1 MTHDINLSDTRMVVK
16 LQGGIGNQLFQL
28 GLGDFLTRE
37 CGDPVAYLADG
48 FEADPYGRCNI
59 VPKLF
64 PEALM
69 VSRNEISG
77 PQSRLLKEDL
87 LPSQWQATALRD
99 LVENEGISHCILE
112 GYWQDTRYLCGPF
125 IDSLIQALRNQ
136 AESASFSRYKTWS
149 QRIAQVEN
157 AVAVHVRRYDYK
169 HHGICRENYYID
181 SLRWMV
187 GHLPGCEFFVFSDEP
202 NYTGHFLRDAGL
214 RHHIV
219 NCGDDLLDLLLMSE
233 CGVHLISNST
243 YSWWGAR
250 LANSRLTIYPQPWSA
265 LHSPA
270 TTFFPSHWT
279 GIADAVSST
288 IDPVS
293 FVKALE
299 QLQIPVMASGSQAP

>member
-1 MTHDINLSDTRMVVK
+1 M
-16 LQGGIGNQLFQL
+16 
-28 GLGDFLTRE
+28 
-37 CGDPVAYLADG
+37 
-48 FEADPYGRCNI
+48 
-59 VPKLF
+59 
-64 PEALM
+64 
-69 VSRNEISG
+69 
-77 PQSRLLKEDL
+77 
-87 LPSQWQATALRD
+87 W
-99 LVENEGISHCILE
+99 SH
-112 GYWQDTRYLCGPF
+112 
-125 IDSLIQALRNQ
+125 
-136 AESASFSRYKTWS
+136 
-149 QRIAQVEN
+149 RIAQVES
-157 AVAVHVRRYDYK
+157 AVAIHVRRYDYK

-265 LHSPA
+265 LHNPA
-270 TTFFPSHWT
+270 TTFFPSHWIS
-279 GIADAVSST
+279 IADAVSSA
-288 IDPVS
+288 IEPVS

-299 QLQIPVMASGSQAP
+299 HLQVPVMAPGSQAPSVNNRYGSAHEEF